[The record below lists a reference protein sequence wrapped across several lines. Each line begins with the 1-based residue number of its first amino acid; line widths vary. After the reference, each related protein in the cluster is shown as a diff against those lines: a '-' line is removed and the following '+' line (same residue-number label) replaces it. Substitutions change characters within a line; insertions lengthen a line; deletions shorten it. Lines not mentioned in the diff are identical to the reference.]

1 MIKEDIRD
9 MKIKVIIHQ
18 AEEGGYWAEVPAIP
32 GCLTEGDSWEEL
44 IKNIHEAVE
53 ACLSVDIEKIKIN
66 PSDKILDIA
75 I

>member
-1 MIKEDIRD
+1 

-18 AEEGGYWAEVPAIP
+18 AEEGGYWAEVPAVP
-32 GCLTEGDSWEEL
+32 GCLTQGDSWEEL
-44 IKNIHEAVE
+44 IKNIYEAVE
-53 ACLSVDIEKIKIN
+53 TCLSVDVQKIKIN

>member
-1 MIKEDIRD
+1 

-32 GCLTEGDSWEEL
+32 GCLIEGDSWEEL